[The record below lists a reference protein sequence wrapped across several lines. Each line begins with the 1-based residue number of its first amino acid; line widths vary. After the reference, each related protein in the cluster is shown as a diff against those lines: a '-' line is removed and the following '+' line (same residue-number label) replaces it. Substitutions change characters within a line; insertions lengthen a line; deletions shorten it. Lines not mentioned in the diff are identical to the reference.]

1 MLDEFFQSVRIK
13 ARNGDIA
20 ALKIIQEICGLSAA
34 KGPSVVA
41 QFYNK
46 NTANASASAESTTAA
61 IGERSFEDLIR
72 KLDARKTKVT
82 TAADF
87 IDVAAAS

>member
-20 ALKIIQEICGLSAA
+20 ALRIIQEICGLSAA

-41 QFYNK
+41 QFINK
-46 NTANASASAESTTAA
+46 NEANAYARAESTAA
-61 IGERSFEDLIR
+61 AGERSFEDLIR

-82 TAADF
+82 TASDF
-87 IDVAAAS
+87 IDVAAS